1 VRYRALLL
9 IVAAAST
16 LVACSDNSITS
27 GTPNSAYTVTRLVAD
42 DPSLGAANVDA
53 NLVNAWGLAFGSTG
67 ILWVS
72 NNRTGTSTLYD
83 ASGAKKPLVVAIP
96 SKSAST
102 GGTPTGIVF
111 NATSDFVI
119 PGSTGA
125 LFIFAGEDGTISA
138 WNAST
143 GNAVIVADRSSS
155 GAVYKGLAMA
165 SNAGANFL
173 YATNFKQNAVDVF
186 DRTFAFVTS
195 FTDPTV
201 PAGFAPFGIQNI
213 GGLLYVTFAKQL
225 PPNDEQDQ
233 PGVGNGFVDIFNPD
247 GSMAK
252 RFASNGQLDSPWGI
266 ALAPA
271 GFASASGDILIGN
284 FGDGLIGAYDAST
297 GKFLGTLQDASN
309 TPITIDGLWSLTFG
323 PAATDPTLYF
333 SAGPSGQTHGLLGT
347 ITPK

>member
-1 VRYRALLL
+1 
-9 IVAAAST
+9 
-16 LVACSDNSITS
+16 
-27 GTPNSAYTVTRLVAD
+27 
-42 DPSLGAANVDA
+42 
-53 NLVNAWGLAFGSTG
+53 
-67 ILWVS
+67 
-72 NNRTGTSTLYD
+72 
-83 ASGAKKPLVVAIP
+83 
-96 SKSAST
+96 
-102 GGTPTGIVF
+102 
-111 NATSDFVI
+111 
-119 PGSTGA
+119 
-125 LFIFAGEDGTISA
+125 
-138 WNAST
+138 
-143 GNAVIVADRSSS
+143 
-155 GAVYKGLAMA
+155 MA